1 MNDWTFRGEVF
12 NVAPEDCVSFV
23 YCIENT
29 TNGRKYIGKK
39 QFWSI
44 NRKKVKGKKRKI
56 KVETES
62 DWKTYHGSSGD
73 VAADVEKLG
82 ASKFKREILHLCK
95 SKAECSYLEAKEQF
109 DRNAILSSEYYNGQI
124 RCRLARNQFKNSV
137 AVRV

>member
-1 MNDWTFRGEVF
+1 MNDWTFRGEKF
-12 NVAPEDCVSFV
+12 DVAPEDCVGFV

-44 NRKKVKGKKRKI
+44 NRKKVKGKKRKV

-62 DWKTYHGSSGD
+62 DWKTYHGSSAE

-82 ASKFKREILHLCK
+82 PEKFRREILHLCK
-95 SKAECSYLEAKEQF
+95 SKAECSYLELHEQVVRRALI
-109 DRNAILSSEYYNGQI
+109 DDEYYNQWI
-124 RCRLARNQFKNSV
+124 R
-137 AVRV
+137 VRVTKNHLKSLRK